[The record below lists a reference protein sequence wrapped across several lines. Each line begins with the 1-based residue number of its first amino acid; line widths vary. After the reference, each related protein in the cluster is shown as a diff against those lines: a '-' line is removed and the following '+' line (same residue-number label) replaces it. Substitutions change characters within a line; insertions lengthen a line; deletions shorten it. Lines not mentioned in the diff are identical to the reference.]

1 MPSTIPINVLT
12 SLLLLIVFC
21 ISFEVYAMRNK
32 DVPRLWVKA
41 ATGVWL
47 GGISIA
53 LMHFNIQLGV
63 VAFDFRT
70 VVLCLTGLF
79 FGTVPT
85 VTALTTTVAYIL
97 IHSAGSMPTTSLI
110 AECTYTIASGITGA
124 LFHDS
129 RRKWVK
135 FKSISIIATTILI
148 SQVIMALCI
157 YFAGSDAAETFTKDH
172 AIVIFAV
179 IPATASL
186 IGMMI
191 TARITHFDTERQL
204 KLLEDKYNKLILCN
218 DDIFWEIDHSG
229 KIEYVSDNVTQAI
242 GYQPKELVG
251 HMPYYFID
259 DIESVR
265 LITDYGKN
273 NERPDQNYFR
283 NLLVLKHK
291 KGNKVYFDTRVMS
304 IIDPSINKTTGFV
317 CVTRNVTNAHLHNE
331 LSKHNQKFIRE
342 QTSRLHGLQKELA
355 EYKKQLELANQA
367 TEEARKQS
375 SKNISQQL
383 TTISNISNEMVSNM
397 EDIRKYTAI
406 LRDKS
411 ASDSSKD
418 TALEQLVHSS
428 EFLNSLTKDLI
439 DSDALSKGITK
450 IKLSIGNIEKIVNE
464 VCDYHKTRNL
474 YLLKKPIILQREID
488 LRPDKKIVKT
498 DVHLLTR
505 ILNILIANAYVFTNT
520 GQITVKCSLKSDT
533 ELLFSISDTG
543 IGVPEAAY
551 KNMFKPVNE
560 SEIPPN
566 VKKTTIKYSVLGLS
580 ICKSLVELMGGK
592 IWFVSGIGKGTSI
605 SFYIPYIKAGEIAS
619 EENAQYTWQGHT
631 ALVATNNRFTGILV
645 SETLAKTKI
654 KYRSIHVGDEN
665 EPQDSDYFKN
675 YDIIITDNETSASPT
690 MQTITQKYPAAAVII
705 FDEHT
710 TATAIRKEI
719 DKKLTENHEI

>member
-32 DVPRLWVKA
+32 DVSRLWVKA

-47 GGISIA
+47 GCISIA

-85 VTALTTTVAYIL
+85 VAALTTTVGYIL
-97 IHSAGSMPTTSLI
+97 IHSAGSMPTASMI
-110 AECTYTIASGITGA
+110 AECTYTIASGISGA
-124 LFHDS
+124 LFHDD

-148 SQVIMALCI
+148 AQVIMALCI
-157 YFAGSDAAETFTKDH
+157 HFAGSDESESFTKDH

-218 DDIFWEIDHSG
+218 DDIFWEIEHSG
-229 KIEYVSDNVTQAI
+229 KISYVSDNVTQAI

-251 HMPYYFID
+251 HMPYYIID
-259 DIESVR
+259 DVESVR
-265 LITDYGKN
+265 LITEYDKN
-273 NERPDQNYFR
+273 NEKPGHNYFR

-383 TTISNISNEMVSNM
+383 TTISNICNEMVSNM

-450 IKLSIGNIEKIVNE
+450 IKLSIGNIEKIINE
-464 VCDYHKTRNL
+464 VCDYHNTRNL

-488 LRPDKKIVKT
+488 LRHDQKTVKT
-498 DVHLLTR
+498 DVHLLKR

-520 GQITVKCSLKSDT
+520 GQITVKCSLRSDT
-533 ELLFSISDTG
+533 ELLFCVSDTG
-543 IGVPEAAY
+543 IGVPEGAY

-560 SEIPPN
+560 TEIPPH
-566 VKKTTIKYSVLGLS
+566 VKKTTVKYSVLGLS

-592 IWFVSGIGKGTSI
+592 IWFVSGIGKGTTI
-605 SFYIPYIKAGEIAS
+605 NFYVPYIKAGEIAS

-654 KYRSIHVGDEN
+654 KYRSIHIGDEN
-665 EPQDSDYFKN
+665 EPLDSEYFKN
-675 YDIIITDNETSASPT
+675 YDIIITDNETSATPT

-719 DKKLTENHEI
+719 DKKLTEKHEI